1 MRIVQPIATGAKRK
15 KAKMK
20 TYYNGQEIKLLAVDS
35 DPMAPALAYYVS
47 NPDQEVWL
55 LISDIV
61 IAK

>member
-1 MRIVQPIATGAKRK
+1 
-15 KAKMK
+15 MK